1 VETHS
6 DVFITR
12 LRRKIVEGLAE
23 GDSTTKE
30 AVGFIFAVRDKET
43 GVTEMQNVET
53 TQSGNFVQW
62 PKDFADQVAKEAE
75 LLVRAQIKL
84 AQSKADQ

>member
-1 VETHS
+1 
-6 DVFITR
+6 
-12 LRRKIVEGLAE
+12 
-23 GDSTTKE
+23 
-30 AVGFIFAVRDKET
+30 
-43 GVTEMQNVET
+43 MQNVET

-84 AQSKADQ
+84 AQSKAD